1 MLVMIEKAKQLI
13 NDADAILITAGA
25 GMGVDSG
32 LPDFRGV
39 EGFWRAYPVIKDL
52 GLRFEEMANPRWF
65 EDEPTLAWAFYGHR
79 LNLYRETIPHDGFTK
94 LLDLVQNKKGKYFV
108 FTSNVDG
115 QFQKAGFDTS
125 RITEVHGSIN
135 HFQCTQNCTN
145 HIWKDADTF
154 IGIDANTFRTE
165 SELPTCINCG
175 AIARPNILMF
185 GDWNWISERTDI
197 QSHRLQ
203 NWLDSVKESSYKLVI
218 LEFGAGLA
226 VPTIRFFGENIT
238 TRYDATLIRINPRDT
253 EVPQGELSLAMGAK
267 EAIDI
272 IVNI

>member
-1 MLVMIEKAKQLI
+1 MINKAKQLI
-13 NDADAILITAGA
+13 KEADAILITAGA

-79 LNLYRETIPHDGFTK
+79 LNLYRETTPHDGFYK
-94 LLDLVQNKKGKYFV
+94 LLELGKNKKGGYFV

-115 QFQKAGFDTS
+115 QFQKAGFDEN

-145 HIWKDADTF
+145 HIWKDDGTY
-154 IGIDANTFRTE
+154 IEIDPETFRAV

-185 GDWNWISERTDI
+185 GDWNWISDRTDI
-197 QSHRLQ
+197 QSNRLQ
-203 NWLDSVKESSYKLVI
+203 NWLDSVSQNSYKLVI

-226 VPTIRFFGENIT
+226 VPTIRYFGENIAS
-238 TRYDATLIRINPRDT
+238 RYDATLIRVNPRDS
-253 EVPQGELSLAMGAK
+253 EVPHNQISLSMRAK
-267 EAIDI
+267 EAIEKLI
-272 IVNI
+272 

>member
-1 MLVMIEKAKQLI
+1 MIEKAKQLL

-39 EGFWRAYPVIKDL
+39 VGFWNAYPVIKDL
-52 GLRFEEMANPRWF
+52 GLRFEEMANPKWF
-65 EDEPTLAWAFYGHR
+65 EDEPELAWAFYGHR
-79 LNLYRETIPHDGFTK
+79 LNLYRETIPHEGFKK
-94 LLDLVQNKKGKYFV
+94 LLELSQNKKGKYFV

-115 QFQKAGFDTS
+115 QFQKAGYDDNS
-125 RITEVHGSIN
+125 ITEVHGSIN
-135 HFQCTQNCTN
+135 HFQCTENCTN
-145 HIWKDADTF
+145 HIWKDDGTY
-154 IGIDANTFRTE
+154 IEIDPETFRAE
-165 SELPTCINCG
+165 SALPTCINCG

-203 NWLDSVKESSYKLVI
+203 NWLDSVKENDYKLVI

-226 VPTIRFFGENIT
+226 VPTIRFFGENIAS
-238 TRYDATLIRINPRDT
+238 RYDGTLIRVNPRDT
-253 EVPQGELSLAMGAK
+253 QVPDGEISLYMGAK
-267 EAIDI
+267 EAIEKLI
-272 IVNI
+272 